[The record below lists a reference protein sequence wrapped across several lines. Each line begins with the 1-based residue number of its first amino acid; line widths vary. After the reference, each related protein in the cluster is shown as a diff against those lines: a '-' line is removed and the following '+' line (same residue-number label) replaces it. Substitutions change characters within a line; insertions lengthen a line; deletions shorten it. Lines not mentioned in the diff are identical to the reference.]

1 MKILSLILVLAVSF
15 GSEAQNTTTPDV
27 KSIFER
33 EGERI
38 RVTHFHENGQVRET
52 GYFLGTV
59 PDGKWETYDETG
71 NKTAELNY
79 RNGNRHGEFRVWDSF
94 TDSYTEVKYRDGAIL
109 AADRYVREAGF
120 ARSED

>member
-15 GSEAQNTTTPDV
+15 GSEAQNTTTPAAE
-27 KSIFER
+27 STYER
-33 EGERI
+33 EGDHI

-52 GYFLGTV
+52 GYFLGTT
-59 PDGKWETYDETG
+59 PDGKWETFDENG

-79 RNGNRHGEFRVWDSF
+79 RNGKRHGEFRVWDGF
-94 TDSYTEVKYRDGAIL
+94 TDSYTEIRYKDGAVL
-109 AADRYVREAGF
+109 AADRYVRESGF